1 MANKQDKDTKIIE
14 QVAELMRKL
23 NVSESYG
30 IIASSDSD
38 NDIEITGKAVEV
50 VRELKDKA
58 IEGRLKLRLLKV
70 NKNDRV

>member
-70 NKNDRV
+70 DKNDRV

>member
-1 MANKQDKDTKIIE
+1 VVNKQDKDTRIIE
-14 QVAELMRKL
+14 QVAKLMRKL

-30 IIASSDSD
+30 IIASSEND
-38 NDIEITGKAVEV
+38 NDIEITGEAVEV

-70 NKNDRV
+70 DKDG

>member
-70 NKNDRV
+70 DKDGRI